1 MSMFV
6 KKKQILAATLVIA
19 LAAAVTVNWYYSKPK
34 SEGAGAKTSVSS
46 QEDKKT
52 SNLGDSLLVGASS
65 ASEESKPSE
74 QSESNAEYF
83 ASARLEQ
90 KNIKEEIEDEIE
102 KTLESENLGDAEKS
116 KLNTLLDEFKNTLK
130 AQTDCEELIKAKIG
144 GDCVVVLN
152 KEKAQVIIENGK
164 SNDSVILQ
172 ITEIIENNT
181 NVSAENLTIIEA
193 K

>member
-34 SEGAGAKTSVSS
+34 TESTKGTTVAEEET
-46 QEDKKT
+46 KKQ
-52 SNLGDSLLVGASS
+52 NLGDSLLVGASNVS
-65 ASEESKPSE
+65 QNSEETA
-74 QSESNAEYF
+74 SNAEYF

-90 KNIKEEIEDEIE
+90 KNIKEEIEEEIE
-102 KTLESENLGDAEKS
+102 KVLKSENLKDDEKS
-116 KLNTLLDEFKNTLK
+116 KINSLLEEYKKTLK
-130 AQTDCEELIKAKIG
+130 AQSDCEELIKAKLS
-144 GDCVVVLN
+144 GDCVVILN

-164 SNDSVILQ
+164 SNEKTILQ

-181 NVSAENLTIIEA
+181 DVSAENLTIIEA